1 MRQGW
6 RRAVIVLAV
15 AATLGAGQAAAQT
28 AAPAPA
34 PAAQVEIL
42 SSAQQAEID
51 RYVLAEMGR
60 QRVPGLAVGIYLQG
74 RPVLMKGYGLADVE
88 WAAPMGPDT
97 RMQTGSLGK
106 QFVATAIMKLVEE
119 GKVAL
124 DASVSRYFPEATAN
138 WNAVTVAH
146 LLSHTSGIGSYDNPD
161 LIGPG
166 GQFDIRRDY
175 SEDELATAIAALPN
189 EFEAGSQWSYNNTNY
204 VLLGILIHRVT
215 GQAYGDYLRETF
227 FAPLG
232 MSATRVISDTD
243 VIPRRA
249 SGYEM
254 HAGRLRN
261 QEWVSPTFNST
272 ADGTIY
278 TTVEDM
284 GRWERAL
291 VEGGLVSAASLE
303 KMWTVF
309 PLADGTPNPGRYGFG
324 WNINTLNGTRR
335 IMHNGSWQGFTSSM
349 TRYPDR
355 GVTVVVFANLDTSGN
370 PSLVARGGGGA
381 GRSGA
386 DAPTVPRP
394 ARRRGAGAEGAG
406 LPRQGG
412 GRRRPEGGLRRGQP
426 LRVQPGAG
434 AGAAKL
440 PARRLARGADDP
452 RAGSDPAGRQRAV
465 RLPRRAGGEHAPAD
479 RRTGAVRSGAGLRRR
494 AGPGQPLGPKERGA

>member
-1 MRQGW
+1 MRSGW
-6 RRAVIVLAV
+6 QRAAVVIAV
-15 AATLGAGQAAAQT
+15 AMTLGAGQAAAQQAT
-28 AAPAPA
+28 GNVPA

-124 DASVSRYFPEATAN
+124 DAPVSRYFPEATAS
-138 WNAVTVAH
+138 WDGVTVAH
-146 LLSHTSGIGSYDNPD
+146 LLSHTSGIGSYDNPE

-166 GQFDIRRDY
+166 GPFDIRRDY

-215 GQAYGDYLRETF
+215 GQPYGDYLRDVF

-261 QEWVSPTFNST
+261 QAWVSPTFNST

-291 VEGGLVSAASLE
+291 VEGRLVSAASME

-324 WNINTLNGTRR
+324 WKIDTMRGTRR

-355 GVTVVVFANLDTSGN
+355 GVTVVVFANLDASGN
-370 PSLVARGGGGA
+370 PSLVARVV
-381 GRSGA
+381 SGLV
-386 DAPTVPRP
+386 DP
-394 ARRRGAGAEGAG
+394 A
-406 LPRQGG
+406 LMPRQFPALPDDAARAQKVRAFLARAADGEDLKADFVEG
-412 GRRRPEGGLRRGQP
+412 SPYEYSPELAQELQSSLPAGWREAPMILVQDLTRPDGSGRYGYRVGPEGNTRLLTVALAPSG
-426 LRVQPGAG
+426 RVQGFGVAP
-434 AGAAKL
+434 
-440 PARRLARGADDP
+440 DP
-452 RAGSDPAGRQRAV
+452 DNR
-465 RLPRRAGGEHAPAD
+465 
-479 RRTGAVRSGAGLRRR
+479 
-494 AGPGQPLGPKERGA
+494 

>member
-1 MRQGW
+1 MLRQGQFLGW

-15 AATLGAGQAAAQT
+15 AATLGAGSAMAQQ

-34 PAAQVEIL
+34 AVAPLVQRL

-60 QRVPGLAVGIYLQG
+60 QRVPGLTVGVYLHGQ
-74 RPVLMKGYGLADVE
+74 PVYLKGYGLADVE

-106 QFVATAIMKLVEE
+106 QFVATAILKLVEE

-124 DASVSRYFPEATAN
+124 DAPVGRYFPEAPEGWAG
-138 WNAVTVAH
+138 VTVAH

-166 GQFDIRRDY
+166 GPFDIRRDY
-175 SEDELATAIAALPN
+175 TEDELATAIAALPN
-189 EFEAGSQWSYNNTNY
+189 EFEVGTQWSYNNTNY

-232 MSATRVISDTD
+232 MSATRVISDTE

-254 HAGRLRN
+254 HAGRWRN

-272 ADGTIY
+272 GDGTIY

-284 GRWERAL
+284 GRWEQAM
-291 VEGGLVSAASLE
+291 VEASVLSAASLQ

-309 PLADGTPNPGRYGFG
+309 PLADGTANPGNYGFG
-324 WNINTLNGTRR
+324 WKIDGVRNRR
-335 IMHNGSWQGFTSSM
+335 IIHNGAWQGFTSNM

-355 GVTVVVFANLDTSGN
+355 GVSVAVFANMDA
-370 PSLVARGGGGA
+370 PARPDLVARVVA
-381 GRSGA
+381 GLVDPVLMPRQFPALPDDAARAERIRAFLARAQDGEDLKADFVEGSPYQYSPEVGQGLQSSLPAGWREAPMILVQHTPREDGSGRFGYRVGPEGNTRLLTISLAASGRVQGFGVGA
-386 DAPTVPRP
+386 DPDNR
-394 ARRRGAGAEGAG
+394 
-406 LPRQGG
+406 
-412 GRRRPEGGLRRGQP
+412 
-426 LRVQPGAG
+426 
-434 AGAAKL
+434 
-440 PARRLARGADDP
+440 
-452 RAGSDPAGRQRAV
+452 
-465 RLPRRAGGEHAPAD
+465 
-479 RRTGAVRSGAGLRRR
+479 
-494 AGPGQPLGPKERGA
+494 

>member
-1 MRQGW
+1 MSRQGW
-6 RRAVIVLAV
+6 NGAAIVLAV
-15 AATLGAGQAAAQT
+15 AATLGAGSAMAQQ

-34 PAAQVEIL
+34 AVAPMVERL
-42 SSAQQAEID
+42 SSAQMAEID

-60 QRVPGLAVGIYLQG
+60 QRAPGLAVGVYLKGQ
-74 RPVLMKGYGLADVE
+74 PVYLKGYGLADVE

-106 QFVATAIMKLVEE
+106 QFVATAILKLVEE

-124 DASVSRYFPEATAN
+124 DAPVGRYFPEAPEGWAG
-138 WNAVTVAH
+138 VTVAH

-166 GQFDIRRDY
+166 GPFDIRRDY
-175 SEDELATAIAALPN
+175 TEDELATAIAALPN
-189 EFEAGSQWSYNNTNY
+189 EFEVGTQWSYNNTNY

-215 GQAYGDYLRETF
+215 GQAYGDYLRDAF

-254 HAGRLRN
+254 RAGRLRN
-261 QEWVSPTFNST
+261 QAWVSPTFNST

-284 GRWERAL
+284 GRWENAL
-291 VEGGLVSAASLE
+291 VEGRVLSAASLE

-309 PLADGTPNPGRYGFG
+309 PLADGTPNPGNYGFG
-324 WNINTLNGTRR
+324 WKIDAMGRTRR
-335 IMHNGSWQGFTSSM
+335 IIHSGAWQGFTSNM

-355 GVTVVVFANLDTSGN
+355 GVTVVVFANLDGTAN
-370 PSLVARGGGGA
+370 PALVARVVAGLVDPVVMPRQFPALPDDPARAERIRAFVAKAQDGGDLKDDFVEGSPYEYSPELAQGLQSA
-381 GRSGA
+381 LPPGWR
-386 DAPTVPRP
+386 DAPMTLVQHTPRP
-394 ARRRGAGAEGAG
+394 D
-406 LPRQGG
+406 GG
-412 GRRRPEGGLRRGQP
+412 GRFGYRVGPEGNTRLLTISLAPSG
-426 LRVQPGAG
+426 RVQGFG
-434 AGAAKL
+434 VAA
-440 PARRLARGADDP
+440 DP
-452 RAGSDPAGRQRAV
+452 DSR
-465 RLPRRAGGEHAPAD
+465 
-479 RRTGAVRSGAGLRRR
+479 
-494 AGPGQPLGPKERGA
+494 